1 MTRKN
6 TLGNPILYEETM
18 SDDYVPLAKRPIAM
32 LRAQAATYRRMAA
45 TARMVGTQE
54 SLLKLADRI
63 DDFADQRERAAGE
76 GARIGT
82 TPAVSGE
89 C

>member
-1 MTRKN
+1 
-6 TLGNPILYEETM
+6 M
-18 SDDYVPLAKRPIAM
+18 SDKYVPLAERPIAV

-63 DDFADQRERAAGE
+63 DDFADQREAGE
-76 GARIGT
+76 GARLET
-82 TPAVSGE
+82 TPAVSASAKADLLQQPDKTGRE
-89 C
+89 AP

>member
-1 MTRKN
+1 
-6 TLGNPILYEETM
+6 M
-18 SDDYVPLAKRPIAM
+18 SDKYVPLAERPIAV

-63 DDFADQRERAAGE
+63 DDFADQREREAGE
-76 GARIGT
+76 GARLET
-82 TPAVSGE
+82 TPAVSARAKADLLQQPDKTGRE
-89 C
+89 AP